1 MMAASNGT
9 ASNPNCPHA
18 SNPYHQC
25 TQACSKKTS
34 HRTKPHAKNTSS
46 SGYQRSAT
54 DGEPGSKNTNRT
66 HSGAAP
72 PPSNFDRRKKPGSR
86 PEPPVVAGAVP
97 AAKVEAIQKSNASSP
112 ISNHSEIKKVESR
125 NDDHNHSVPVSGQI
139 HVPLPVPDVKH
150 VHEEDQQ
157 KNGVE
162 HLANPIQ
169 TKQEDKTASDVHP
182 GEGLATTFKGGSID
196 FSFSGII
203 PQGNEDN
210 DDKGDTES
218 VVSESRVPVGKY
230 HVKESFASI
239 LESILDKYGDIGAS
253 CHLESLV
260 LRSYYIE
267 CVCFVVQE
275 LQSDSIMHLTK
286 SKINELVAILK
297 DVESA
302 QLRVAWLRSALDE
315 IAENV
320 EVINQHQEVDAAKA
334 NTDREMESLREQL
347 ESEME
352 SLAEKE
358 QEVADIKKRI
368 PEISD
373 RLKELELK
381 SAELEQSML
390 SSKSEVENLH
400 RKSLI
405 DELL

>member
-1 MMAASNGT
+1 M
-9 ASNPNCPHA
+9 
-18 SNPYHQC
+18 
-25 TQACSKKTS
+25 
-34 HRTKPHAKNTSS
+34 
-46 SGYQRSAT
+46 
-54 DGEPGSKNTNRT
+54 
-66 HSGAAP
+66 
-72 PPSNFDRRKKPGSR
+72 
-86 PEPPVVAGAVP
+86 
-97 AAKVEAIQKSNASSP
+97 
-112 ISNHSEIKKVESR
+112 
-125 NDDHNHSVPVSGQI
+125 
-139 HVPLPVPDVKH
+139 
-150 VHEEDQQ
+150 
-157 KNGVE
+157 
-162 HLANPIQ
+162 
-169 TKQEDKTASDVHP
+169 
-182 GEGLATTFKGGSID
+182 
-196 FSFSGII
+196 
-203 PQGNEDN
+203 
-210 DDKGDTES
+210 
-218 VVSESRVPVGKY
+218 VSESRVPVGKY